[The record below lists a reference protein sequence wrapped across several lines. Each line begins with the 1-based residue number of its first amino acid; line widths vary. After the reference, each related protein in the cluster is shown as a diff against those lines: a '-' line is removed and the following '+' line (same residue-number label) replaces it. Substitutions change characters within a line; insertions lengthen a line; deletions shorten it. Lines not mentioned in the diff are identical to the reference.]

1 MSFPS
6 LMAFQ
11 PAITGYSSAPDAFR
25 QTAALHR
32 PGALPHRITLPA
44 ACHWKGAC
52 QLDQKGKSLPQVNLT
67 ASLRLHVL

>member
-6 LMAFQ
+6 FMAFQ
-11 PAITGYSSAPDAFR
+11 PAIPSYSSAPRAFP

-32 PGALPHRITLPA
+32 PGALPNWITLPA

-52 QLDQKGKSLPQVNLT
+52 ELDQKGKSLPQVNFNSFSQIT
-67 ASLRLHVL
+67 